1 MSTTSQSLYSSAIWL
16 AVIISS
22 SNKASFLPDEEPN
35 VTGLLLY
42 SFSSINS
49 GLAAKCHELNEKNVP
64 NVGSR
69 SLEGLTNSIENS
81 DYNEAIVFQNNVIG
95 FVVCFQDNDLTKSYM
110 KKTEHKN
117 FKEISNRFDNF
128 LYIYRIAV
136 DAKYRNNKLG
146 TSLYKN
152 IFNYAKENSI
162 DYLTAEI
169 NLLPSINE
177 ASFKFHESFGFEEFG
192 SVKYSE
198 DYEVSLQKLVINS

>member
-1 MSTTSQSLYSSAIWL
+1 M
-16 AVIISS
+16 
-22 SNKASFLPDEEPN
+22 KE
-35 VTGLLLY
+35 Y
-42 SFSSINS
+42 SFSSIDS
-49 GLAAKCHELNEKNVP
+49 DLVAKCHELNEKNVP

-81 DYNEAIVFQNNVIG
+81 DYNEAIVFDNKVIG

-117 FKEISNRFDNF
+117 FNEISNRIDNF
-128 LYIYRIAV
+128 LYIDRIAV

-152 IFNYAKENSI
+152 ILNFAKENSI
-162 DYLTAEI
+162 EHLTAEI

-198 DYEVSLQKLVINS
+198 DYEVSLQKLAINS